1 MKAFEPIYIDIEEA
15 PSLNHHLVQAYI
27 DPDVEISEC
36 HIHAIAEAVEYAK
49 RMLYKE

>member
-1 MKAFEPIYIDIEEA
+1 MKAFQPIIIDIEEA
-15 PSLNHHLVQAYI
+15 PSLNHHLVQAFI
-27 DPDVEISEC
+27 DPDVELDEC